1 MAKRALTIA
10 IGAARSRILKRTGWH
25 KSGDDASVIAH
36 INSSEPHTF
45 DLPPLDGA
53 KGKLGIADLKEGD
66 HAAKEAFG

>member
-25 KSGDDASVIAH
+25 ESGDDASVIAH

-45 DLPPLDGA
+45 DGA
-53 KGKLGIADLKEGD
+53 KGKLGIADLKEGH
-66 HAAKEAFG
+66 HAAEEAFG